1 MIKTKIYDYDNRAK
15 EIELRDDLK
24 RLVVQVITG
33 DEVIWAYYKDGT
45 TESFDS
51 SDCRTD
57 DFDDGLYI
65 VDIDKLDAWLNSMQ
79 MTIGSKATSLNETLY
94 HTKGWRSSYET
105 TVNIMSLQRL
115 H

>member
-65 VDIDKLDAWLNSMQ
+65 VDIDKLDAWLNFNADDDRFKGNIFKRD
-79 MTIGSKATSLNETLY
+79 TI
-94 HTKGWRSSYET
+94 SYKRMEEF
-105 TVNIMSLQRL
+105 L
-115 H
+115 

>member
-1 MIKTKIYDYDNRAK
+1 MIKTKIYDYANSAK

-24 RLVVQVITG
+24 LLVVRVITG

-57 DFDDGLYI
+57 DFNDGLYI
-65 VDIDKLDAWLNSMQ
+65 VDTDKLDAWLNFSVDDDRFN
-79 MTIGSKATSLNETLY
+79 GSFFERDLISNARME
-94 HTKGWRSSYET
+94 EF
-105 TVNIMSLQRL
+105 I
-115 H
+115 